1 LKSTDILKVLL
12 IFFVIAGLAHS
23 VNAEFITTVG
33 NESLQNIPGIY
44 LKPEMVEIRPFERAV
59 IDLVLVNGSS
69 VGVLDIGIEYDGDVV
84 EIANVSSKYNFEYL
98 KSTAINHRLIHFLNI
113 KIFLENESV
122 ENQSKIASIILK
134 GVNEGKTILRFS
146 SWSDVYN
153 RNGELMGCAF
163 ISSTEVVVKAI
174 NKAEINF
181 SDYIIS
187 LDPYEEVNVN
197 IILKNGSKINTL
209 KISLEYD
216 RNTMR
221 VENVTSPFKI
231 EDIELKGKTLNITM
245 LTLGKLNDNATPVAN
260 LTIKALSKGFTV
272 IGISRVEGYD
282 VNGNPVYLSRTSPHG
297 VEIIVSGAVPEG
309 IIFAEMFS
317 KILLLGLIFFLA
329 ILAIVLVAL
338 ILIIFLIRKA
348 RKKGNR
354 LYYYIAAAIFIVLL
368 LFLISI

>member
-1 LKSTDILKVLL
+1 MSLKNTDVLKSLL

-197 IILKNGSKINTL
+197 I
-209 KISLEYD
+209 
-216 RNTMR
+216 
-221 VENVTSPFKI
+221 
-231 EDIELKGKTLNITM
+231 
-245 LTLGKLNDNATPVAN
+245 
-260 LTIKALSKGFTV
+260 
-272 IGISRVEGYD
+272 
-282 VNGNPVYLSRTSPHG
+282 
-297 VEIIVSGAVPEG
+297 
-309 IIFAEMFS
+309 
-317 KILLLGLIFFLA
+317 
-329 ILAIVLVAL
+329 
-338 ILIIFLIRKA
+338 
-348 RKKGNR
+348 
-354 LYYYIAAAIFIVLL
+354 
-368 LFLISI
+368 

>member
-1 LKSTDILKVLL
+1 
-12 IFFVIAGLAHS
+12 
-23 VNAEFITTVG
+23 
-33 NESLQNIPGIY
+33 
-44 LKPEMVEIRPFERAV
+44 M
-59 IDLVLVNGSS
+59 
-69 VGVLDIGIEYDGDVV
+69 
-84 EIANVSSKYNFEYL
+84 
-98 KSTAINHRLIHFLNI
+98 
-113 KIFLENESV
+113 
-122 ENQSKIASIILK
+122 
-134 GVNEGKTILRFS
+134 
-146 SWSDVYN
+146 
-153 RNGELMGCAF
+153 
-163 ISSTEVVVKAI
+163 
-174 NKAEINF
+174 
-181 SDYIIS
+181 
-187 LDPYEEVNVN
+187 
-197 IILKNGSKINTL
+197 

-354 LYYYIAAAIFIVLL
+354 LYYYIAAAIFIALL

>member
-1 LKSTDILKVLL
+1 MSLKSTDILKVLL

-174 NKAEINF
+174 NKAEINCACR
-181 SDYIIS
+181 
-187 LDPYEEVNVN
+187 
-197 IILKNGSKINTL
+197 KIT
-209 KISLEYD
+209 
-216 RNTMR
+216 
-221 VENVTSPFKI
+221 
-231 EDIELKGKTLNITM
+231 
-245 LTLGKLNDNATPVAN
+245 
-260 LTIKALSKGFTV
+260 
-272 IGISRVEGYD
+272 
-282 VNGNPVYLSRTSPHG
+282 NP
-297 VEIIVSGAVPEG
+297 
-309 IIFAEMFS
+309 
-317 KILLLGLIFFLA
+317 
-329 ILAIVLVAL
+329 
-338 ILIIFLIRKA
+338 RKE
-348 RKKGNR
+348 RSWICQK
-354 LYYYIAAAIFIVLL
+354 
-368 LFLISI
+368 ST